1 MYNEDFLQDVLWT
14 HGVKQ
19 AIIYC
24 QIESDRYDKLFKET
38 ENISDIL
45 YRQELK
51 YERDWWAQRAEKLK
65 NDEGC

>member
-24 QIESDRYDKLFKET
+24 ELESDRYDRMFKEMT
-38 ENISDIL
+38 YINDPL
-45 YRQELK
+45 HRQELQ
-51 YERDWWAQRAEKLK
+51 YERDWWGQRAEKLK